1 MTTGRINQISIGADE
16 TAERFF
22 RITLG
27 SKRLCFDRLFFLL
40 FFGFESK
47 SKTRFNLGVDRRW
60 EFLHSRCD
68 HYKIWFCYYL
78 LTSFSGWNPSE
89 RYIKMYRFPIFIQP
103 SFSCVWKRKNSQPTS
118 ESRHGRNDV
127 INGKPL
133 KNTQAEDERFV
144 WVDRSVKSWNF

>member
-47 SKTRFNLGVDRRW
+47 SKTRFNLGVDRVG
-60 EFLHSRCD
+60 
-68 HYKIWFCYYL
+68 
-78 LTSFSGWNPSE
+78 SF
-89 RYIKMYRFPIFIQP
+89 YIP
-103 SFSCVWKRKNSQPTS
+103 V
-118 ESRHGRNDV
+118 V
-127 INGKPL
+127 ITTKYG
-133 KNTQAEDERFV
+133 FV
-144 WVDRSVKSWNF
+144 ITC